1 MNKKKPII
9 VLLLLVIS
17 GFSKANELTLAN
29 ELKKANQYTIQSNS
43 DAVFKTLR
51 AGLKTAINEKN
62 TKYEGLFYTAIADE
76 YLFINQIDS
85 IDYYY
90 EKAAKIFEKL
100 KIESELIK
108 AELGLLELAR
118 RTNPSSTMD
127 KYLDLLNRARAI
139 NDVGTYYLILEKII
153 LVNNGMENYKEAFA
167 QTHECINYYKSI
179 KDEFHLAIKYRELGG
194 LYFTHFTGREGPLYE
209 KDSCIYYNLKAIEL
223 STKIGSIRNI
233 VFAYQ
238 RLSWLMSYSDLKL
251 ALKYALIADS
261 LDQLYN
267 IQSPQLP
274 NIMSIT
280 LFKMGKVKEAII
292 KSRKALDLGLKAK
305 QLFIGIQASD
315 QLCIY
320 YKAEKKY
327 DSALYYKEISQMIN
341 DSIRSQKHYK
351 DAVKMQAKL
360 EFDKENYQKEIIQQE
375 NDKRQKLILY
385 FTFSSLIFLLIIL
398 FLIYRAYLINKKSVA
413 IISIQNQEKTML
425 IKEIH
430 HRVKNNLTVIS
441 SILDLQKRNIK
452 DEQMLDIFKDA
463 KSRINSMAL
472 VHKNLYEQDN
482 FTTINTQ
489 IYFKNLYN
497 TVSSAY
503 KLKET
508 QIDTTIACEDVNINI
523 DTLIPLALIT
533 NELLT
538 NSFKYAFEGRNNG
551 TIILE
556 LKNNKN
562 GFEMNYRDNGIGLTK
577 NTETNTIKEGLG
589 TLLITGLTKQ
599 LDGTLVKNTSQ
610 NGLHYTINFKGIN
623 V

>member
-1 MNKKKPII
+1 
-9 VLLLLVIS
+9 
-17 GFSKANELTLAN
+17 
-29 ELKKANQYTIQSNS
+29 
-43 DAVFKTLR
+43 
-51 AGLKTAINEKN
+51 
-62 TKYEGLFYTAIADE
+62 
-76 YLFINQIDS
+76 
-85 IDYYY
+85 
-90 EKAAKIFEKL
+90 
-100 KIESELIK
+100 
-108 AELGLLELAR
+108 
-118 RTNPSSTMD
+118 
-127 KYLDLLNRARAI
+127 
-139 NDVGTYYLILEKII
+139 
-153 LVNNGMENYKEAFA
+153 
-167 QTHECINYYKSI
+167 
-179 KDEFHLAIKYRELGG
+179 
-194 LYFTHFTGREGPLYE
+194 
-209 KDSCIYYNLKAIEL
+209 
-223 STKIGSIRNI
+223 
-233 VFAYQ
+233 
-238 RLSWLMSYSDLKL
+238 
-251 ALKYALIADS
+251 
-261 LDQLYN
+261 
-267 IQSPQLP
+267 
-274 NIMSIT
+274 
-280 LFKMGKVKEAII
+280 
-292 KSRKALDLGLKAK
+292 
-305 QLFIGIQASD
+305 
-315 QLCIY
+315 
-320 YKAEKKY
+320 
-327 DSALYYKEISQMIN
+327 
-341 DSIRSQKHYK
+341 
-351 DAVKMQAKL
+351 
-360 EFDKENYQKEIIQQE
+360 
-375 NDKRQKLILY
+375 
-385 FTFSSLIFLLIIL
+385 
-398 FLIYRAYLINKKSVA
+398 
-413 IISIQNQEKTML
+413 ML